1 MDNFTVL
8 CHVLIQSVLLRD
20 TAVKLEVVHDSF
32 LAMFVEKV
40 EFDEV

>member
-1 MDNFTVL
+1 VDCFAIL
-8 CHVLIQSVLLRD
+8 CHVLIQSVLLCD